1 MADKI
6 KDCIWLGDFVDALK
20 FEGEIICVLQD
31 IPKGEPKEALWIP
44 VVRSSTT
51 LTDTQ
56 LVAEQDAYVYAQK
69 SNLDLIARILE
80 ENKQKSIKTLIHCM
94 AGIERSPLAIVH
106 WLHTYHGFSYNE
118 AYKYVQKRRPEVQN
132 RLQWLNLSYNEHMS

>member
-31 IPKGEPKEALWIP
+31 IPKGEPTKAMWIP

-56 LVAEQDAYVYAQK
+56 LIAEQDAYVYAQK
-69 SNLDLIARILE
+69 SNLDLIGRILE
-80 ENKQKSIKTLIHCM
+80 NNRFIPTLVHCM
-94 AGIERSPLAIVH
+94 AGIERSPLAIVY
-106 WLHTYHGFSYNE
+106 WLHKYHGFSYNK

-132 RLQWLNLSYNEHMS
+132 RLQWLNMTYEEYMS